1 MPRTYR
7 LGQRKASADE
17 TRSRIIAGARELL
30 LSDDGYRRF
39 TMDAIARHTNVARM
53 TVYYQFAS
61 KTGLFEALAD
71 DLAAR
76 GKIRENIERAFLR
89 ADAREG
95 LAKLID
101 AFVHFWLA
109 DAEVMRKLNALS
121 TLDRESHAAERDAWR
136 KQAIDTMMKRAKK
149 ERRLT
154 SKAISRGTE
163 ALYMLTSFSSCE
175 LLAAQGR
182 SERQIAARIR
192 ELVGESLGLDL
203 TI

>member
-1 MPRTYR
+1 
-7 LGQRKASADE
+7 
-17 TRSRIIAGARELL
+17 
-30 LSDDGYRRF
+30 
-39 TMDAIARHTNVARM
+39 MDAIARHTNVARM

-76 GKIRENIERAFLR
+76 GKIRENIEHAFSQPN
-89 ADAREG
+89 ARGG

-101 AFVHFWLA
+101 AFIHFWLA
-109 DAEVMRKLNALS
+109 DADVMRKLNALS

-136 KQAIDTMMKRAKK
+136 KQAIATMMKRVQK
-149 ERRLT
+149 ECRLAQ
-154 SKAISRGTE
+154 KAVSRGTE
-163 ALYMLTSFSSCE
+163 ALYMLTSFSACD

-192 ELVGESLGLDL
+192 ELVGETLGLDL

>member
-1 MPRTYR
+1 MPRPYR

-17 TRSRIIAGARELL
+17 TRARIVNGARELL

-53 TVYYQFAS
+53 TVYYQFQS

-71 DLAAR
+71 DIAER
-76 GKIRENIERAFLR
+76 GEIRKNIELAFSQ
-89 ADAREG
+89 ADACRG
-95 LAKLID
+95 LAQLIG

-109 DAEVMRKLNALS
+109 DADVMRKLNALS

-136 KQAIDTMMKRAKK
+136 KAAIETMMKRVKK
-149 ERRLT
+149 QCDLSQATVR
-154 SKAISRGTE
+154 RGTE
-163 ALYMLTSFSSCE
+163 ALHMLTSFSACDV
-175 LLAAQGR
+175 LASQGR
-182 SERQIAARIR
+182 SEREIAARVR
-192 ELVGESLGLDL
+192 ELTGGALGLDL